1 MSSLHSQTIAAH
13 LLATGGQMVIDGKSV
28 VGKKRLFTFAESR
41 EMNLHPK
48 TIAYRISAPKSEM
61 DFEPVS
67 GLRTKVDD
75 EIFTIGESRDLG
87 AYYRFDVSRFGK

>member
-1 MSSLHSQTIAAH
+1 M
-13 LLATGGQMVIDGKSV
+13 IDGEPV
-28 VGKKRLFTFAESR
+28 VGKKRLLTFAESR

-48 TIAYRISAPKSEM
+48 TIAFRISAPKSEM
-61 DFEPVS
+61 EFEPAS
-67 GLRTKVDD
+67 GLRVKVDD